1 VRGVVKALAERIW
14 ALWDQFDSWGTRMP
28 RATPET
34 GLQVRVYG
42 PGGGAERQLIGV
54 LWQER
59 GEFVFRYD
67 LAFARSPGA
76 KAISAFPDL
85 EDTYTSRQLWP
96 FFAVR
101 IPPPERADVRDV
113 LAKHGIKPE
122 QTLEVLGTVA
132 KRSISNPYQLDLA
145 AAP

>member
-1 VRGVVKALAERIW
+1 
-14 ALWDQFDSWGTRMP
+14 MP

-42 PGGGAERQLIGV
+42 TGDGAGRQLIGV

-59 GEFVFRYD
+59 GEFVFKYD
-67 LAFARSPGA
+67 AAFARSPGA
-76 KAISAFPDL
+76 EPISAFPDL
-85 EDTYTSRQLWP
+85 EETYTSRHLWP

-101 IPPPERADVRDV
+101 IPPPERSDVRDA

-132 KRSISNPYQLDLA
+132 KRSISNPYQLDLNRFRVA
-145 AAP
+145 AISEH